1 LAGELYF
8 GNTMNK
14 AITQPALGQRL
25 AAAWALLRQSLAGTE
40 PDYTSGPV
48 GRAVILLA
56 IPMMLEMAMESVFAV
71 VDIFFVAGLGAD
83 AVAAVGLTEAVIT
96 PLYAIAV
103 GLSTGVT
110 AMVSRRIGAGDTA
123 AASVV
128 AGQAV
133 WMGLLVSAVVGAIG
147 LGFAPQI
154 LGWMGASD
162 SVIEMGS
169 SYTQIMLG
177 GAITIVYLFL
187 LNAVF
192 RGAGDATIAMRAL
205 WLANGINIV
214 LDPCLIYGFGPFPEM
229 GVTGAATAT
238 NIGRGIG
245 VSYQVWMLTRGR
257 GRVTLG
263 WRHLQIRL
271 PILLRMLR
279 ISAGG
284 MLQYLIA
291 TSSWIFMMRLVAPF
305 GSAAVAGYTIGI
317 RVLELT
323 FLPAWGLGNAGA
335 TLVGQNLGAGQPD
348 RAESSAWR
356 AVKYNAVFLI
366 SVAVVFLAGAD
377 FIVPLFS
384 PDPEVVRYGTACMR
398 IIACGFGFYAVG
410 MVLMQAF
417 NGAGD
422 TFTPSWIN
430 AICFWMIQI
439 PLAYTLIQS
448 FGFGPEAAF
457 ISIALSESLVAVIG
471 VPLFRRGK
479 WKLREV

>member
-1 LAGELYF
+1 
-8 GNTMNK
+8 MNK
-14 AITQPALGQRL
+14 AIPRKPTAPTRRL
-25 AAAWALLRQSLAGTE
+25 VRAWALLRQALAGKE
-40 PDYTSGPV
+40 PDYTRGPI
-48 GRAVILLA
+48 GRAVMLLA

-110 AMVSRRIGAGDTA
+110 AMVSRRIGAGERDA
-123 AASVV
+123 AGIV

-133 WMGLLVSAVVGAIG
+133 WMGLLVSAAVGAVG
-147 LGFAPQI
+147 LAFAAQI
-154 LGWMGASD
+154 LGWMGASAA
-162 SVIEMGS
+162 VVEMGS
-169 SYTQIMLG
+169 GYTQIMLG
-177 GAITIVYLFL
+177 GAVTILFLFL

-214 LDPCLIYGFGPFPEM
+214 LDPCLIYGLGPFPEM

-245 VSYQVWMLTRGR
+245 VVFQVWMLSRGR
-257 GRVTLG
+257 GR
-263 WRHLQIRL
+263 IRL
-271 PILLRMLR
+271 SWQHLAVRLPVLLRLLS

-284 MLQYLIA
+284 ILQFLIA
-291 TSSWIFMMRLVAPF
+291 TSSWLFMMRLVAPF

-335 TLVGQNLGAGQPD
+335 TLVGQNLGAGQPE
-348 RAESSAWR
+348 RAEASAWR
-356 AVKYNAVFLI
+356 AVRYNTVFLV
-366 SVAVVFLAGAD
+366 SVAIVFLAGAGV
-377 FIVPLFS
+377 IVPWFS
-384 PDPEVVRYGTACMR
+384 ADAEVIRYGTDCMR
-398 IIACGFGFYAVG
+398 ILACGFGFYAVG

-422 TFTPSWIN
+422 TITPSWIN
-430 AICFWMIQI
+430 AVCFWLVQI
-439 PLAYTLIQS
+439 PLAMTLIRS
-448 FGFGPEAAF
+448 AGFGPNGAF
-457 ISIALSESLVAVIG
+457 VAIALSQSLVALIG
-471 VPLFRRGK
+471 VPLFRRGG

>member
-1 LAGELYF
+1 
-8 GNTMNK
+8 MNK
-14 AITQPALGQRL
+14 AITQRSLSRRL
-25 AAAWALLRQSLAGTE
+25 AAAWALLRESLAGSE

-48 GRAVILLA
+48 GRAVVLLA

-83 AVAAVGLTEAVIT
+83 AVAAVGLTEVVIT

-110 AMVSRRIGAGDTA
+110 AMVSRRIGAGDPGA
-123 AASVV
+123 AGVV

-154 LGWMGASD
+154 LRWMGASN

-169 SYTQIMLG
+169 GYTQIMLG
-177 GAITIVYLFL
+177 GAITIVFLFL

-205 WLANGINIV
+205 WLANGINLV
-214 LDPCLIYGFGPFPEM
+214 LDPCLIYGVGPFPEM

-245 VSYQVWMLTRGR
+245 VIYQVWMLTRGR

-263 WRHLQIRL
+263 WQHLPIRL
-271 PILLRMLR
+271 PVLLRMLR

-284 MLQYLIA
+284 MLQHLIA
-291 TSSWIFMMRLVAPF
+291 TSSWIFIMRLVAPF

-317 RVLELT
+317 RMLELT

-335 TLVGQNLGAGQPD
+335 TLVGQNLGAGKPD
-348 RAESSAWR
+348 RAEASAWR
-356 AVKYNAVFLI
+356 AVKFN
-366 SVAVVFLAGAD
+366 VVFLTSVAIVFLASAD

-384 PDPEVVRYGTACMR
+384 SDPEVIRYGTACMR
-398 IIACGFGFYAVG
+398 IISCGFSFYAVG

-422 TFTPSWIN
+422 TFTPTGIN
-430 AICFWMIQI
+430 FVCFWLIQI
-439 PLAYTLIQS
+439 PMAYTLIRF

-457 ISIALSESLVAVIG
+457 IAIALSECLVAVIG
-471 VPLFRRGK
+471 VLLFRRGK

>member
-1 LAGELYF
+1 
-8 GNTMNK
+8 MNK
-14 AITQPALGQRL
+14 ALTEKSYGPVQRIV
-25 AAAWALLRQSLAGTE
+25 AAWALLRQSLAGRE
-40 PDYTSGPV
+40 PDYTTGPV

-56 IPMMLEMAMESVFAV
+56 IPMMLEMVMESVFAV

-110 AMVSRRIGAGDTA
+110 AMVSRRIGAGDREA
-123 AASVV
+123 GAVV

-133 WMGLLVSAVVGAIG
+133 WMGLLVSAIVGAIG

-154 LGWMGASD
+154 LAWMGASN
-162 SVIEMGS
+162 SVIAMGS

-177 GAITIVYLFL
+177 GAITIVFLFL

-214 LDPCLIYGFGPFPEM
+214 LDPCLIYGIGPFPEM

-245 VSYQVWMLTRGR
+245 VLYQLWMLTRGG

-263 WRHLQIRL
+263 WQHL
-271 PILLRMLR
+271 PIHPPVLLRMLR

-335 TLVGQNLGAGQPD
+335 TLVGQNLGAGQPE
-348 RAESSAWR
+348 RAEASAWR
-356 AVKYNAVFLI
+356 AVKYNAVFLT
-366 SVAVVFLAGAD
+366 SVAVVFLAAAD

-384 PDPEVVRYGTACMR
+384 NDPEVIRYGTACMR

-430 AICFWMIQI
+430 GICFWLIQI
-439 PLAYTLIQS
+439 PMAYTLIRFYS
-448 FGFGPEAAF
+448 FGPEAAF

-471 VPLFRRGK
+471 IPLFRRGK